1 MKFDIDN
8 ITDFIWGIDQ
18 NYCILYINNSFHN
31 HFHDFYGIDL
41 KQGDNILKFL
51 PFETASIWKTRY
63 NKSLKGLPLSFDESY
78 TYKNNRLVY
87 LHTSF
92 TPILFN
98 NNITGVTCSCRDITK
113 NKLNE
118 IELEKYSLLLKSSL
132 ESQKDTILF
141 SIDNNFN
148 YLYFNSAHIDVMKY
162 AYNADI
168 RIGTSVLDYMSNKED
183 RDAALENYTRALNG
197 ESHSNVRV
205 FGDQNKEYYE
215 SYFNPIKND
224 ANQIVGVTALARN
237 ITERILKEEALKK
250 SEKSLKEANLTKDKF
265 FSIIAHDLKAPFY
278 SLIGFSGVLIE
289 EIEKKNFENIHE
301 YAKYIK
307 EVSNQSFSLLNNLLE
322 WSLSQK
328 GSLQFNLEL
337 INLNDFLTDLINY
350 LNNISSVKKITIH
363 YDIKEN
369 LKIMVDKNMMTTIIR
384 NLVSNGVKYT
394 PEGGQIKISAASTP
408 KETTIS
414 VTDTG
419 IGIKPE
425 NLNKLF
431 KIEETISTLG
441 TENEK
446 GTGLGLILCYD
457 FVKKHNGKI
466 WAESE
471 FGNGSK
477 FSFTIPFI

>member
-1 MKFDIDN
+1 MKK
-8 ITDFIWGIDQ
+8 
-18 NYCILYINNSFHN
+18 
-31 HFHDFYGIDL
+31 L
-41 KQGDNILKFL
+41 K
-51 PFETASIWKTRY
+51 
-63 NKSLKGLPLSFDESY
+63 
-78 TYKNNRLVY
+78 
-87 LHTSF
+87 
-92 TPILFN
+92 
-98 NNITGVTCSCRDITK
+98 
-113 NKLNE
+113 
-118 IELEKYSLLLKSSL
+118 
-132 ESQKDTILF
+132 
-141 SIDNNFN
+141 
-148 YLYFNSAHIDVMKY
+148 
-162 AYNADI
+162 
-168 RIGTSVLDYMSNKED
+168 
-183 RDAALENYTRALNG
+183 
-197 ESHSNVRV
+197 
-205 FGDQNKEYYE
+205 
-215 SYFNPIKND
+215 
-224 ANQIVGVTALARN
+224 
-237 ITERILKEEALKK
+237 
-250 SEKSLKEANLTKDKF
+250 
-265 FSIIAHDLKAPFY
+265 
-278 SLIGFSGVLIE
+278 
-289 EIEKKNFENIHE
+289 KKNFENIHE